1 MIVTVKHLGNGSLV
15 TRLNFQGGDPGTG
28 VLYLPAPT
36 PLPTRGTHCLSI
48 SALSFQLTAGRLQF
62 ISFSPYSCY
71 CPFPPQKLK
80 WSLQSKSDQALE
92 WLPNSLIYKC
102 KFFPWS
108 SKPCKIWLLAI
119 LPTSFPASL
128 FFFFFHSTSASLPF
142 LLCQNTIPGLHKP
155 QGFSTCCFCS
165 WKAFLPDIYLMPCFF
180 IQTLFKW
187 SFLKEAAADHLS
199 KVIPFSLLTGL
210 ILLYFSLLTFITGLK
225 QGIYLFTYLS
235 PFSIIW
241 LH

>member
-128 FFFFFHSTSASLPF
+128 FFFFFILPQPLCHFCFARTPYLVCTSLRVFPPAVFVLGKLSSQTFTWCLVSSFRPCSNDLSSKR
-142 LLCQNTIPGLHKP
+142 LLLIT
-155 QGFSTCCFCS
+155 
-165 WKAFLPDIYLMPCFF
+165 YL
-180 IQTLFKW
+180 KW
-187 SFLKEAAADHLS
+187 
-199 KVIPFSLLTGL
+199 
-210 ILLYFSLLTFITGLK
+210 
-225 QGIYLFTYLS
+225 YLS
-235 PFSIIW
+235 PF
-241 LH
+241 LLV

>member
-1 MIVTVKHLGNGSLV
+1 MLPLGTLTSLYEILFPTWKMRKLTPQLSDWHTVKHLGNGSLV

-128 FFFFFHSTSASLPF
+128 FFFFSFYLSLSAISALPEHHTWFAQASGFFHLLF
-142 LLCQNTIPGLHKP
+142 LFLESFPPRH
-155 QGFSTCCFCS
+155 
-165 WKAFLPDIYLMPCFF
+165 LPDA
-180 IQTLFKW
+180 LFLHSDLVQMIFPQRGCCW
-187 SFLKEAAADHLS
+187 SP
-199 KVIPFSLLTGL
+199 I
-210 ILLYFSLLTFITGLK
+210 
-225 QGIYLFTYLS
+225 
-235 PFSIIW
+235 
-241 LH
+241 